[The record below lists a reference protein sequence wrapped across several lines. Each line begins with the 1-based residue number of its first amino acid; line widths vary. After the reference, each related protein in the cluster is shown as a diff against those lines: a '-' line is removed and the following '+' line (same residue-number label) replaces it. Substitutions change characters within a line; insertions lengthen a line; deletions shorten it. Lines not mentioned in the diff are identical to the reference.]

1 MCLVVYVTLLSDLFL
16 LITLILPISEE
27 MRGLKITH
35 KKQPLRIGQFSFT
48 DKSSVESLYLY
59 FLRKKSGVRCG
70 LRVMVVVFNATQQY
84 FSYIVAVSFIG
95 AGNRSTRRRKHP
107 P

>member
-27 MRGLKITH
+27 MRGLKNNT

-48 DKSSVESLYLY
+48 NKSSAESLYLY
-59 FLRKKSGVRCG
+59 FW
-70 LRVMVVVFNATQQY
+70 
-84 FSYIVAVSFIG
+84 
-95 AGNRSTRRRKHP
+95 
-107 P
+107 

>member
-27 MRGLKITH
+27 MWGLKNNT

-48 DKSSVESLYLY
+48 SVESLYTVSL
-59 FLRKKSGVRCG
+59 FFVK
-70 LRVMVVVFNATQQY
+70 VF
-84 FSYIVAVSFIG
+84 
-95 AGNRSTRRRKHP
+95 
-107 P
+107 